1 MAPVQYIVEGGHRL
15 GGTIEPSGNKNAALP
30 IIAAALLTTL
40 IEARRDLKVS
50 TVVGDKEMA
59 ALTQALTAL
68 DAARHA
74 TVDLHNGL
82 AKIAK
87 AMHVPVKMD
96 VVKPQGE
103 VEDRVT
109 MRVAS

>member
-1 MAPVQYIVEGGHRL
+1 MDKVFVAQRINTNLQATEKSID
-15 GGTIEPSGNKNAALP
+15 TAMME
-30 IIAAALLTTL
+30 AAALLTTL

>member
-1 MAPVQYIVEGGHRL
+1 MDKVFVAQRINTKL
-15 GGTIEPSGNKNAALP
+15 QAAEKS
-30 IIAAALLTTL
+30 IDTAMTEAAELLTTL
-40 IEARRDLKVS
+40 IEARRELNIS
-50 TVVGDKEMA
+50 TVVGDKELA
-59 ALTQALTAL
+59 NLTQALTAL

-82 AKIAK
+82 GRLAK

-96 VVKPQGE
+96 VVKPTGE
-103 VEDRVT
+103 VQEPVT